1 MVLKRLFGRDPLV
14 EPTRALYGSIVAQSR
29 EPVFYERFGV
39 PDSVDGRF
47 DLIVLHV
54 FLLMNRLKKEPER
67 SAELSQALFDL
78 LFLDMD
84 QSLREMG
91 VGDVGVGKRIKAMVQ
106 AFYGRLSAYDS
117 GLEEDDEALKAALKR
132 NLFGTVEVGSAQL
145 AALCRYVR
153 AVVSGLASQ
162 DMEKLLRGEV
172 NFGSL
177 PGESLGVVPGNN

>member
-1 MVLKRLFGRDPLV
+1 MVLSRLFRRKPQEDPAR
-14 EPTRALYGSIVAQSR
+14 ELYTAIVKQSR
-29 EPVFYERFGV
+29 QPAFYSDCAV

-54 FLLMNRLKKEPER
+54 FLVMNRLKKEHER

-106 AFYGRLSAYDS
+106 GFYGRISAYDT
-117 GLEEDDEALKAALKR
+117 ALSAGQAALGDALRR
-132 NLFGTVEVGSAQL
+132 NLYGTVSVESGPLGTMADYVLAEAAGLGAQEL
-145 AALCRYVR
+145 DRLMLGD
-153 AVVSGLASQ
+153 VVFGPPPEHSV
-162 DMEKLLRGEV
+162 EKPV
-172 NFGSL
+172 
-177 PGESLGVVPGNN
+177 